1 MDSRVPERVAT
12 ARVTSL
18 AESFAIQR
26 RVIGALLMREALTR
40 YGRNNIG
47 FLWLF
52 VEPMIFTLGITALWY
67 FVRAHTVSNLPIVA
81 FAVTGYS
88 SVLLWRNMA
97 NRSIGSIGPNRA
109 LMFHRNVRLIDIFV
123 SRDLLELAGA
133 TTSFIVLAIAFTA
146 TGWMELP
153 EDLLKVIIGFM
164 LLAWF
169 GFALSILLGCWA
181 EQSEIVDK
189 IWHPISY
196 LLFPLS
202 GAAFIVDA
210 LPASAREVILYFPMV
225 HGVEYLREG
234 YFGSLFTA
242 HYDLGYLIGWNLM
255 LTLLAAA
262 KLRAVGRELVLE

>member
-1 MDSRVPERVAT
+1 M
-12 ARVTSL
+12 VTSPRRGPTDPTL

-26 RVIGALLMREALTR
+26 RVIGALLMREVLTR

-52 VEPMIFTLGITALWY
+52 VEPMIFTLGITLLWY
-67 FVRAHTVSNLPIVA
+67 FIRAHQVSNLPIVA

-88 SVLLWRNMA
+88 SVLLWRNMT

-123 SRDLLELAGA
+123 ARDLLELAG
-133 TTSFIVLAIAFTA
+133 TSTSFIVLSLAFIA
-146 TGWMELP
+146 TGWMSLP
-153 EDLLKVIIGFM
+153 EDLLKVILGFM

-169 GFALSILLGCWA
+169 GIALSILLGCWA
-181 EQSEIVDK
+181 EQSEVVDK
-189 IWHPISY
+189 VWHPMSY

-210 LPASAREVILYFPMV
+210 LPPAARDVILLFPMV
-225 HGVEYLREG
+225 HGLEYLREG

-242 HYDLGYLIGWNLM
+242 HYDLGYLIGWNLV
-255 LTLLAAA
+255 LSLLAAA
-262 KLRAVGRELVLE
+262 KMRAVGRQLVLE

>member
-1 MDSRVPERVAT
+1 MEKSTTDRVQPPRE
-12 ARVTSL
+12 TSL
-18 AESFAIQR
+18 AESLAIQR
-26 RVIGALLMREALTR
+26 RVIGALLMREVLTR

-52 VEPMIFTLGITALWY
+52 VEPMIFTLGITALWF
-67 FVRAHTVSNLPIVA
+67 FVRANHVSNLPIVA

-88 SVLLWRNMA
+88 SVLLWRNQTS
-97 NRSIGSIGPNRA
+97 RSIGSIGPNRA
-109 LMFHRNVRLIDIFV
+109 LMFHRNVRLMDILV
-123 SRDLLELAGA
+123 ARDLLEMAGA
-133 TTSFIVLAIAFTA
+133 TTAFIVLAIAFTA

-153 EDLLKVIIGFM
+153 EDLLKVSLAFF

-169 GFALSILLGCWA
+169 GAALSILMGCWS
-181 EQSEIVDK
+181 EQSEVVEK
-189 IWHPISY
+189 VWHPLSY
-196 LLFPLS
+196 LMFPLS

-210 LPASAREVILYFPMV
+210 LPPSAREVVLYIPMV

-242 HYDLGYLIGWNLM
+242 HYDVAYLVGWNLV

-262 KLRAVGRELVLE
+262 KLRVVTRELVLE